1 MKLADF
7 DYDLPEEMIAQFP
20 SEKRDTSRLLVL
32 DRNNSR
38 IDHERFFQVADHINS
53 GDALV
58 INDTKVFPARLFGKK
73 ETGGR
78 AEVLLL
84 EKVRAEECS
93 GDGFAEE
100 WKCIM
105 NVAKP
110 PKTGSRVYFDDAFW
124 AEIVS
129 RKEEIYSVILRSKE
143 DMRETIHRKG
153 FTPLPPYIRR
163 TDPDEFEKMDRE
175 RYQAIYA
182 RESGAVA
189 APTAGL
195 HFTEGLLAK
204 MREKGVEVIPLT
216 LHIGLATFNPVRAE
230 DIEEHAMHHEYCRIG
245 TEAAERINGIRI
257 QGGKICAVGTTV
269 VRTLEY
275 FGDSTGNVQAG
286 EGMNDLFI
294 YPGYRFKVVDRLIT
308 NFHLPKST
316 LLMLVSAFAG
326 KENIFK
332 AYREAIERKYR
343 FYSYGDAMLII

>member
-1 MKLADF
+1 
-7 DYDLPEEMIAQFP
+7 
-20 SEKRDTSRLLVL
+20 
-32 DRNNSR
+32 
-38 IDHERFFQVADHINS
+38 
-53 GDALV
+53 
-58 INDTKVFPARLFGKK
+58 
-73 ETGGR
+73 
-78 AEVLLL
+78 
-84 EKVRAEECS
+84 
-93 GDGFAEE
+93 
-100 WKCIM
+100 
-105 NVAKP
+105 
-110 PKTGSRVYFDDAFW
+110 
-124 AEIVS
+124 
-129 RKEEIYSVILRSKE
+129 
-143 DMRETIHRKG
+143 MRETIHRKG

-195 HFTEGLLAK
+195 HFTEQLLAD

-294 YPGYRFKVVDRLIT
+294 YPRSSIASSRTFICLNRPCSCSSAPLQGKRISSRPIGRRSKE
-308 NFHLPKST
+308 ST
-316 LLMLVSAFAG
+316 GSTVTATQCSSS
-326 KENIFK
+326 E
-332 AYREAIERKYR
+332 
-343 FYSYGDAMLII
+343 